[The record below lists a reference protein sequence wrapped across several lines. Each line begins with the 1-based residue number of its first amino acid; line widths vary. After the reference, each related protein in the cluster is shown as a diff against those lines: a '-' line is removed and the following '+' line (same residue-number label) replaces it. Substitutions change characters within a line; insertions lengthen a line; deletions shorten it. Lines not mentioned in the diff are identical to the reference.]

1 MPHLSA
7 QERATL
13 LQSAKAP
20 LFERHLESH
29 YCRHCAAV
37 ATAERWAFRCC
48 GHHTNWSCTHSAA
61 LEPLPSSASCPAC
74 RAFVVPQMV
83 TKEAPAALSSSPR
96 GEPGRSGEN
105 PKCLESCS
113 GSDSTVPDMK
123 NPALLQQA
131 QLALPI
137 RQLTLLEPLPRPTPR
152 VCPGCGC
159 GVHDHPDDLAPGVP
173 FDGPGDYCTEE
184 CREFIQT
191 LRLEGRG

>member
-13 LQSAKAP
+13 LHAAKAP

-29 YCRHCAAV
+29 YCEVCNAI

-48 GHHTNWSCTHSAA
+48 GHHTDWSCTHGDA

-83 TKEAPAALSSSPR
+83 TKTAPAAPELGNQVVELARAESC
-96 GEPGRSGEN
+96 
-105 PKCLESCS
+105 KCPESCS
-113 GSDSTVPDMK
+113 GPDSTVPDME

-137 RQLTLLEPLPRPTPR
+137 RQLTLLEPLP
-152 VCPGCGC
+152 
-159 GVHDHPDDLAPGVP
+159 HPED
-173 FDGPGDYCTEE
+173 
-184 CREFIQT
+184 
-191 LRLEGRG
+191 RG